1 MNRRAL
7 LFGAVGFAVV
17 GSALRMGASPKSSS
31 RRVLIAAGRRVDAA
45 DAEVPR
51 FPASEVAKVRR
62 EIEELFS
69 KEKPLAVV
77 SSAACGADL
86 IVLAV
91 AESAGIER
99 YVLLPSQPAEFRK
112 TSVTDRPG
120 NWGDVYDKVLQTSK
134 VEILKVPEGQQGY
147 LKTNLKLLDRGQALA
162 REHSASAEALV
173 VWNKETRGPDDVTA
187 HFLAQAKRRRIQV
200 VEIATLSQ
208 TK

>member
-1 MNRRAL
+1 M
-7 LFGAVGFAVV
+7 
-17 GSALRMGASPKSSS
+17 
-31 RRVLIAAGRRVDAA
+31 DAA

-120 NWGDVYDKVLQTSK
+120 NWGDVYDKVLKTSK

-173 VWNKETRGPDDVTA
+173 VWNKETRVPTMSPRT
-187 HFLAQAKRRRIQV
+187 FWRRRNDA
-200 VEIATLSQ
+200 EFRSL
-208 TK
+208 KLRR